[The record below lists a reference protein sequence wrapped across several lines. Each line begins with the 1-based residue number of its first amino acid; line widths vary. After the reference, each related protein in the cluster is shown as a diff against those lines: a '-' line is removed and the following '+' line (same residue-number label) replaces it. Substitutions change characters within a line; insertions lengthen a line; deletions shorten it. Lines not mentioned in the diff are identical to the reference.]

1 MLQEIEEQVNQTN
14 QSPQEKYSL
23 AKQEAFKLYLTG
35 KLSKV
40 MVVNICAGIISAYLA
55 GSENKN
61 NKGVV

>member
-1 MLQEIEEQVNQTN
+1 MLQDIKEHVNQTN
-14 QSPQEKYSL
+14 QTPQEKYSL

-35 KLSKV
+35 KLSKT
-40 MVVNICAGIISAYLA
+40 MVVNICTGIISAYLA

>member
-1 MLQEIEEQVNQTN
+1 MNQTN

-35 KLSKV
+35 KLSKT
-40 MVVNICAGIISAYLA
+40 MVINICTGIISAYLA